1 MSVLDE
7 VLAAN
12 KSTSRA
18 SATKGVGPATGSTV
32 RNPDVHGR
40 ASRSGEVRR
49 PLRRGRARD
58 PKRWRSRERR
68 RDPFSR
74 HSYKLLG
81 TKEWFVVHHSD
92 CGMEFFTDESIRGLL
107 SKSLETA
114 SLGPDGFFDVGKGPG
129 SNEGAFIDW
138 LTIST
143 RSAPSLRTSS
153 AFVVTPG
160 SERYCDLRIRLR
172 RSKWRA
178 RGGARG
184 DESRR
189 GEIIVL
195 SRSLR
200 IGVRWRNCAV
210 GSRDADFS
218 HGSGVTGARVG
229 TSRAQ
234 RRNVERDSP
243 GVRQG
248 SAGRGP
254 SRNSDPRR

>member
-1 MSVLDE
+1 VRGGRNPIPPRRKNECLFSM
-7 VLAAN
+7 
-12 KSTSRA
+12 KSWRRTSPTSRA
-18 SATKGVGPATGSTV
+18 SATRGVGPATGSTV

-74 HSYKLLG
+74 HFLQAPRNERMVRHPPQRLRHGVLHRRKY
-81 TKEWFVVHHSD
+81 
-92 CGMEFFTDESIRGLL
+92 RGLL

-114 SLGPDGFFDVGKGPG
+114 SLGPDGSSTWGRDPVPTKARLSTG
-129 SNEGAFIDW
+129 SR
-138 LTIST
+138 SQT

-189 GEIIVL
+189 GEITRTIAL
-195 SRSLR
+195 AADWRPIAELR
-200 IGVRWRNCAV
+200 RWI
-210 GSRDADFS
+210 
-218 HGSGVTGARVG
+218 
-229 TSRAQ
+229 
-234 RRNVERDSP
+234 
-243 GVRQG
+243 
-248 SAGRGP
+248 
-254 SRNSDPRR
+254 